1 MVGQRM
7 TFEDGRKPA
16 YFGLLDLES
25 KPFWSAEE
33 CDVGTVDLIED
44 LKRNHEA
51 LLEEAKMVRV
61 EGFFFFLTF
70 LTLCFTVAQVERAQI
85 AK

>member
-61 EGFFFFLTF
+61 EGFFFFFDF
-70 LTLCFTVAQVERAQI
+70 LRTVAQVERAQI